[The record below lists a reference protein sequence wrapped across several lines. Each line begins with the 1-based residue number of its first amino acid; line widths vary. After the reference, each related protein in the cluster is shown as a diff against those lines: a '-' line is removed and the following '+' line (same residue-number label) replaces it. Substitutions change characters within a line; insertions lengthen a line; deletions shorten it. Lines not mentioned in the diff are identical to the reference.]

1 MVVVTSDDDVLVVRV
16 GPPPQRDGSRPR
28 RDTANDPR
36 RIRTRAAIVEAATS
50 LFLEK
55 GYRGTSLDDI
65 AALAAVSKRTV
76 YNNFADKDRLFTEI
90 IGGVAASAEALAQ
103 SLGATIAGASD
114 LPAVLREAARGHIRA
129 VVRPQILQLRRLL
142 ISEANRFPEL
152 ARDYYLGVPGRVMTA
167 IADAFASL
175 GARGLLRVLSP
186 VRAAEHYSF
195 LLLGA
200 ALDRAMLGL
209 DPVPGATDAER
220 EDELDQIAD
229 DAVTAFLAAYGA
241 PVSA

>member
-1 MVVVTSDDDVLVVRV
+1 MASDDEVLLVRV
-16 GPPPQRDGSRPR
+16 GPPPQRGESRTR
-28 RDTANDPR
+28 RDSANDPR

-103 SLGATIAGASD
+103 SLTTTIAGAAD

-129 VVRPQILQLRRLL
+129 VLRPQILQLRRLL
-142 ISEANRFPEL
+142 ISEANRFPDL
-152 ARDYYLGVPGRVMTA
+152 ARDCYLGVPGRVMTA
-167 IADAFASL
+167 IADAFTSLAS
-175 GARGLLRVLSP
+175 RGLLRIADP
-186 VRAAEHYSF
+186 ARAAEHYSF

-209 DPVPGATDAER
+209 DPVSGASEAER
-220 EDELDQIAD
+220 EGELDRIAD
-229 DAVTAFLAAYGA
+229 DAVATFLAAYGA
-241 PVSA
+241 QASA